1 MSITLVN
8 PKDIVPKHFTK
19 VLGITKDPCIERS

>member
-1 MSITLVN
+1 MFITLVN

-19 VLGITKDPCIERS
+19 ALGINPANKMLL